1 MLATPPTPADP
12 LLTATFYRFVAL
24 PDARPLSERLRE
36 RCEALDIRGTIVLAE
51 EGINATVAGTTQ
63 SLRSLLQWLRADV
76 RLADL
81 ACTALPCRKL
91 PFQRLKIKV
100 KREIVTF
107 GVGAL
112 PTGSLAGRP
121 VAPTDWNALLDQA
134 PGLVLIDTRNAFE
147 VAAGSFPGAVDP
159 GIAAFSELPQWI
171 EQQQVPG
178 GLLAGRP
185 PVAMFCTG
193 GIRCEKSTTLLRARG
208 FAEVYQLR
216 GGILRYLAEI
226 ASADNR
232 WRGDCFVF
240 DERVVVQ
247 AGMQATSI
255 G

>member
-1 MLATPPTPADP
+1 MLATPQAPAEQ
-12 LLTATFYRFVAL
+12 LLTVTFYRFVAL
-24 PDARPLSERLRE
+24 PDARPFSENLRK
-36 RCEALDIRGTIVLAE
+36 RCEALDIKGTVVLAE
-51 EGINATVAGTTQ
+51 EGINATIAGTLQ
-63 SLRSLLQWLRADV
+63 ALRSLLQWLRADA

-81 ACTALPCRKL
+81 ACTALPCRQL
-91 PFQRLKIKV
+91 PFQRLKVKV
-100 KREIVTF
+100 KHEIVTF
-107 GVGAL
+107 GVGAM
-112 PTGSLAGRP
+112 PIGSLAGRR
-121 VAPTDWNALLDQA
+121 VAPTDWNALLDGV

-171 EQQQVPG
+171 EQQQARG
-178 GLLAGRP
+178 GLLDGRP

-193 GIRCEKSTTLLRARG
+193 GIRCEKSTTLLRAQG
-208 FAEVYQLR
+208 FAEVYQLH

-232 WRGDCFVF
+232 WHGDCFIF

-247 AGMQATSI
+247 AGVQATSI